1 MKTINLPQDPI
12 RVLPA
17 YSEYVVD
24 GGVVKLYHDRVSL
37 KELQRQ
43 TDDFLRARSAG
54 LPVCEGDAEL
64 VQIADDRRYGQL
76 FASNQGVWLSD
87 AYLQKPL
94 RIGAYSRI
102 MAEQHLRIHR
112 TPCIAGLPS
121 QREVLKG
128 KILCADIEP
137 SAMKRSLVSLLNR
150 LPHGNSVCHG
160 DFQPFS
166 VQLGGHTPVISNWK
180 DMSNGNPLCDVA
192 RTALIMT
199 CTVPGG
205 GLRSHGLRAY
215 LKFNNYLYLSAYL
228 RKERGHAKELEAWMV
243 VNAAARLSED
253 VPEKERLL
261 KMIKRKLPGIMARYR
276 VATPD

>member
-1 MKTINLPQDPI
+1 MKTITLPRQPI

-17 YSEYVVD
+17 YSEYQVD
-24 GGVVKLYHDRVSL
+24 GALVKLYHDRVSL

-43 TDDFLRARSAG
+43 TDDFLRARGAG
-54 LPVCEGDAEL
+54 LPVCDGDAEL
-64 VQIADDRRYGQL
+64 VQIAGDSRYGQL
-76 FASNQGVWLSD
+76 FAANEGTWLSD

-94 RIGAYSRI
+94 KVGAYARI
-102 MAEQHLRIHR
+102 MAEQHRRIHQMA
-112 TPCIAGLPS
+112 PIAGLAS

-137 SAMKRSLVSLLNR
+137 SAIKRSVVSLLNR

-166 VQLGGHTPVISNWK
+166 VLLGAKALLICNWK
-180 DMSNGNPLCDVA
+180 DVTNGNPLCDVA

-205 GLRSHGLRAY
+205 SLRARGLRAY
-215 LKFNNYLYLSAYL
+215 LNYNNRLYLSAYL
-228 RKERGHAKELEAWMV
+228 RKESGHETELEAWMV
-243 VNAAARLSED
+243 INAAARLSED

-261 KMIKRKLPGIMARYR
+261 KIIKRSLPRVMARYC
-276 VATPD
+276 VASAG